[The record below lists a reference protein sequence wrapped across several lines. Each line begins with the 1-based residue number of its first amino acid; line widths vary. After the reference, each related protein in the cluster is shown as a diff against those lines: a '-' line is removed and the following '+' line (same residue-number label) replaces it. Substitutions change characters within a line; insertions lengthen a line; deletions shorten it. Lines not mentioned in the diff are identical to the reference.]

1 MGIFT
6 VSPASV
12 VSSVRGSHNPAKRG
26 GRLSL
31 SLYSTKLVSLR
42 MIRPVSFGKI
52 GIDSFPVGC
61 DENFADLHFYFEA
74 VETFF
79 VGVV

>member
-6 VSPASV
+6 VSPASA

-42 MIRPVSFGKI
+42 MIRPVSSSLNATI
-52 GIDSFPVGC
+52 R
-61 DENFADLHFYFEA
+61 
-74 VETFF
+74 
-79 VGVV
+79 

>member
-6 VSPASV
+6 VSPTSE
-12 VSSVRGSHNPAKRG
+12 VSSVRGSHKCHDAVVP
-26 GRLSL
+26 RL
-31 SLYSTKLVSLR
+31 
-42 MIRPVSFGKI
+42 PFGKV
-52 GIDSFPVGC
+52 GIDSCPVGC

-74 VETFF
+74 VEIFF